1 MQEDKG
7 LTDQGQ
13 PPLHIA
19 PCLYKSM
26 PDLLTGL
33 HYTCVCLRIYDCVS
47 EARQS
52 KKNWQQKKKA
62 QLLVKQ
68 PLIANLDSALF
79 LVKGEK
85 YLPISPRITDSK

>member
-33 HYTCVCLRIYDCVS
+33 HYTCVCLCIYDCVS

-52 KKNWQQKKKA
+52 KKTGNKKKA
-62 QLLVKQ
+62 QLLVQQ
-68 PLIANLDSALF
+68 PLIANLDGALF

-85 YLPISPRITDSK
+85 YLQISPRITYSK